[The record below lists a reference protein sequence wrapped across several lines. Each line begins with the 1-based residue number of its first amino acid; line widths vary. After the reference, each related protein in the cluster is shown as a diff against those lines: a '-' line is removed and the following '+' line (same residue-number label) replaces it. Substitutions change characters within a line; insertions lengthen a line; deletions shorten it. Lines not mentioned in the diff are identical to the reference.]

1 MEEEVVNKKTEEG
14 KKKNMIIG
22 RSALREPVR
31 KTFKKQRNSS
41 NTNLNPA
48 IYFRSIKKNIN
59 NTPIHCPQFK
69 GCTVVPA
76 ILPLNIPLTFQ
87 PVLSLQNKNVTTPVC
102 RPETY
107 QQI

>member
-1 MEEEVVNKKTEEG
+1 
-14 KKKNMIIG
+14 MIIG

-76 ILPLNIPLTFQ
+76 ILPLNIPL
-87 PVLSLQNKNVTTPVC
+87 SSVTKDSTPSKYVTPK
-102 RPETY
+102 R
-107 QQI
+107 